1 MTDQERALTIPPP
14 DSEMLANI
22 REFARRAGSLV
33 VSDLASREGAATQLR
48 EVATFAKFIDDDRK
62 KRTRP
67 LDAEK
72 KAIMD
77 EYRPAEADLA
87 NARSMLTAGILKFDT
102 EERRKAEEA
111 QRAADAAAEKERA
124 RLAKLAEKA
133 EARGD
138 AHKAQEFER
147 RSEFVATQAPVAVPP
162 PKLDG
167 VSTRKVWRYEIVD
180 AKHIPSRYLIVDTKA
195 LDAAVRS
202 LGADAANMIPGIR
215 VWAEETAVVR
225 GI

>member
-1 MTDQERALTIPPP
+1 
-14 DSEMLANI
+14 MLANI

-33 VSDLASREGAATQLR
+33 VSDLASREGAANQLR

-147 RSEFVATQAPVAVPP
+147 RSEFVATQAPVAVAP

-167 VSTRKVWRYEIVD
+167 VSSRKVWKFEVIDVGNLPR
-180 AKHIPSRYLIVDTKA
+180 RYLIPDEKA
-195 LDAAVRS
+195 IGAAVRS
-202 LGADAANMIPGIR
+202 MGLDAAHLIPGIR
-215 VWAEETAVVR
+215 VWAEESTTVR
-225 GI
+225 GL